1 MEKLK
6 NDDFNQLNEW
16 LKENLTCKNCFVPHL
31 DKIPEINSKGIYFW
45 FMKPE
50 GYEKLSKYIAIKPI
64 EPKYTINCEGVIY
77 DLVYLG
83 TAGTSKKGN
92 SNLFKRFEWHIKEHS
107 ESSICSG
114 HISTLRS
121 GLGSLLSDDLILP
134 NTENEINQFM
144 KEFMKLCW
152 IEYPNDKKLI
162 DTDERFLIK
171 GLKPLLNIKNN
182 PNALAASKDNPT
194 KHYKKR
200 RVEIVAK
207 SKSKLNCKKETKTI
221 KKTKNPDDNTPLFAE
236 NILTTLENGCVEYFV
251 LQGQDIGEVTRGI
264 EGLPTGKCKITIYDS
279 KNIEF
284 EFTEWDRITGSK
296 KQNIYTY
303 FDNSSTFK
311 DENNKYLSRKK
322 VVKKWMKE
330 NKIEEITIKVCAIN

>member
-6 NDDFNQLNEW
+6 TTEILEVTNW
-16 LKENLTCKNCFVPHL
+16 LKENLTCKNCFAPHV

-50 GYEKLSKYIAIKPI
+50 GYEKLSKYIIINPI
-64 EPKYTINCEGVIY
+64 EPKYTISCDNINY

-83 TAGTSKKGN
+83 TAGTGKKGN
-92 SNLFKRFEWHIKEHS
+92 SNLLERFKWHIEQKHT
-107 ESSICSG
+107 ESNICHG
-114 HISTLRS
+114 TISTLRS
-121 GLGSLLSDDLILP
+121 GLSSLLADDLVLP

-144 KEFMKLCW
+144 KDFMKLCW

-162 DTDERFLIK
+162 DSDERYLIK

-194 KHYKKR
+194 KKYKKR

-207 SKSKLNCKKETKTI
+207 SKSNLNCIKETKTM
-221 KKTKNPDDNTPLFAE
+221 KKTKNPNDNTPLFAE
-236 NILTTLENGCVEYFV
+236 NILTTLENGCVEYIV

-264 EGLPTGKCKITIYDS
+264 EGLPTGKCKITIFDS
-279 KNIEF
+279 KNVEF
-284 EFTEWDRITGSK
+284 EFIKWTRKTGSK

-303 FDNSSTFK
+303 FDNTASKSSKPKKTFIS
-311 DENNKYLSRKK
+311 N
-322 VVKKWMKE
+322 WMEE
-330 NKIEEITIKVCAIN
+330 NKIDEITIRVCPL